1 MEVTVDVFKVAIPK
15 MLPEVAVMV
24 VDPILRAV
32 ATPFELMVAIVV
44 SDEVQVTDDVM
55 FCLLLLEK
63 KTGSNELNT
72 CSRGYGFTSRC
83 Y

>member
-1 MEVTVDVFKVAIPK
+1 MEATVDVLKVAIPK

-24 VDPILRAV
+24 VDPIFRVAV

-44 SDEVQVTDDVM
+44 FDEVQVTDDVM

-63 KTGSNELNT
+63 TPVAVN
-72 CSRGYGFTSRC
+72 
-83 Y
+83 